1 LIGNTSEV
9 VLDSLEGDVLV
20 LKSEEAIAHL
30 TELARG

>member
-1 LIGNTSEV
+1 

-20 LKSEEAIAHL
+20 LKSEQAIAHL